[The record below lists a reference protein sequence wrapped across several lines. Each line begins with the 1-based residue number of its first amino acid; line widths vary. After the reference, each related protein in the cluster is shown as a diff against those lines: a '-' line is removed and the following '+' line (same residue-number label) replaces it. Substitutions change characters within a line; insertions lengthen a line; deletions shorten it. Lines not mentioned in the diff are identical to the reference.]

1 MSNKVIYSKY
11 NRERKT
17 QFQIAT
23 IHYQNDYE
31 TKVKKIP
38 LTTEAFNHIKAI
50 HENSLLL
57 KDVYQNIEVLTGEI
71 IDGCLV
77 YDFIQG
83 TSWDQRLLTEVL
95 SGNLVGFIKLL
106 ESFNDILT
114 GLQPTGREDFISSDE
129 FNTIFGQSLS
139 LKDQQCVHPANIDFI
154 FDNVFFTEGGTN
166 VLLDCEWVFPFKIPI
181 KYILFRSIYAFWV
194 KYNVYIEPLISFDD
208 ILIKFEIDL
217 ELKDIFLTMEEEH
230 FQLYVNG
237 DWYKAG
243 FFGRYVKEVH
253 SLNTVTGLLEQS
265 MINMKLFFPSD
276 RGYSEDYVISKLCT
290 RSTGIMEVSFI
301 LDANYSNKFP
311 LRIDL
316 LERPGV
322 ICFESIQ
329 IHEISETDSN
339 YSLDYNMKD
348 ITYNDN
354 IIQLEEKGEALFLSI
369 GEDPQFFL
377 NVNSISTKQLL
388 VLRMRI
394 DLNITPYVELILRR
408 KTEDFQEE
416 VGVHQ
421 QVLDKSKLENAHYL
435 RKMDAYLERI
445 NVIESEKV
453 AYETEISTYLERINV
468 VESEKAIYNKG
479 MNTYRSEIK
488 EMKESLSWK
497 VTAPIRYLGR
507 IFKNRQ

>member
-23 IHYQNDYE
+23 IHYQNGSV

-38 LTTEAFNHIKAI
+38 LTGEAINHIKAI
-50 HENSLLL
+50 HDNSLLL

-95 SGNLVGFIKLL
+95 NGNLVGFIKLL
-106 ESFNDILT
+106 ESFNDLLT
-114 GLQPTGREDFISSDE
+114 GLKPADREDFISSEE
-129 FNTIFGQSLS
+129 FNTIFGQGLL
-139 LKDQQCVHPANIDFI
+139 LKNELCVHPANVDFI
-154 FDNVFFTEGGTN
+154 FDNVFFTERGTN

-194 KYNVYIEPLISFDD
+194 KYNNYIEPLISFED
-208 ILIKFEIDL
+208 ILIKFEIDS
-217 ELKDIFLTMEEEH
+217 ELKDIFLIMEEEH

-253 SLNTVTGLLEQS
+253 SLNKVTNLLEQS
-265 MINMKLFFPSD
+265 MINMKLFFPSE
-276 RGYSEDYVISKLCT
+276 RGYSEDNIISKVCA
-290 RSTGIMEVSFI
+290 RSSGIMEVSFI
-301 LDANYSNKFP
+301 LDSNYSNEFP

-329 IHEISETDSN
+329 IHEISETDSS
-339 YSLDYNMKD
+339 YTLDYNVKD

-354 IIQLEEKGEALFLSI
+354 IIQLEEKGESLFLST
-369 GEDPQFFL
+369 GEDPQLFL
-377 NVNSISTKQLL
+377 NINSKTIQRLL
-388 VLRMRI
+388 TLRMRI

-408 KTEDFQEE
+408 KTESIQGEIGVYQEA
-416 VGVHQ
+416 
-421 QVLDKSKLENAHYL
+421 LDKSKLENIHYS
-435 RKMDAYLERI
+435 RKVDAYLKRI
-445 NVIESEKV
+445 NI
-453 AYETEISTYLERINV
+453 
-468 VESEKAIYNKG
+468 VESEKAVYDKEI
-479 MNTYRSEIK
+479 NTYRSELK
-488 EMKESLSWK
+488 ELKGSLSWK
-497 VTAPIRYLGR
+497 LTAPIRYLGQF
-507 IFKNRQ
+507 FKNRQ